1 MYRAQNLERALPKL
15 PFILDPAIAGL
26 TAVAEAMF
34 PANSY
39 GAPDWREAEVVPRT
53 LAYLEEL
60 PAMPRRL
67 LLALFTAVELS
78 APVLVGCRSRFSRL
92 PAGRR
97 AEAIRALQASQFS
110 PKRLIGDA
118 LKATLTM
125 MYVSHPKVMAH
136 IGEHPGGVHAVGVPK

>member
-1 MYRAQNLERALPKL
+1 MPKKLEFLK
-15 PFILDPAIAGL
+15 DPAIAGL
-26 TAVAEAMF
+26 TAVAEALF
-34 PANSY
+34 PPNAY

-67 LLALFTAVELS
+67 MLALFTAIELS

-92 PAGRR
+92 PVRR
-97 AEAIRALQASQFS
+97 RVEALRTLRASQFA
-110 PKRLIGDA
+110 PRRLIGDA
-118 LKATLTM
+118 LKATMTM

-136 IGEHPGGVHAVGVPK
+136 IGERAGGIPGAEAGE

>member
-1 MYRAQNLERALPKL
+1 MPTLQFLK
-15 PFILDPAIAGL
+15 DPAIAGL

-34 PANSY
+34 PPNAY

-67 LLALFTAVELS
+67 ILALFTAVELS

-92 PAGRR
+92 PVNRR
-97 AEAIRALQASQFS
+97 TEAIRALRESGFS

-118 LKATLTM
+118 LKATMTM

-136 IGEHPGGVHAVGVPK
+136 IGERAGGVHVAGVAE